1 MPKETPGIEFPL
13 QITGKNAGYDLAD
26 VKNSVMFNI
35 KNILLTNPGER
46 VMIGDFGVGINQLLF
61 ENITPDLLE
70 LIQERIIDQIDT
82 YAPYITILD
91 LTIRPINEN
100 ALNIRLQY
108 NIDFVEIVDFIDID
122 ISNI

>member
-70 LIQERIIDQIDT
+70 FIQERIIDQIDT